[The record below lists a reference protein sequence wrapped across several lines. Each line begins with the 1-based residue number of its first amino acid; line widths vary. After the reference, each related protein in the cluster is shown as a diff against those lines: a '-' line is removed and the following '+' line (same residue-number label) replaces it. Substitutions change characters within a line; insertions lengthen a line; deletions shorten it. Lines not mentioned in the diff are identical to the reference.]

1 MRHDHFNF
9 KTVVRCQNPKNEANG
24 RRITDFKQIWQISA
38 SRTIALLHTYSPK
51 WLFHCTKHSRGQT
64 SKPGNC
70 TGACVHKATRADTQR
85 RPHRSIVGVKVFSA
99 NSTSPRLW
107 LSTNHRYAGMHH
119 STYAGALLVYSW
131 PNVAEA
137 IAFRFLVNSH
147 STITFSSTA
156 CLQS

>member
-85 RPHRSIVGVKVFSA
+85 RPHRGFGFQLITGMLGCITQPTPVHYWYTHGRMLLKPLLSDSW
-99 NSTSPRLW
+99 STHTPLSPSPPQPASKADQNAAHLK
-107 LSTNHRYAGMHH
+107 S
-119 STYAGALLVYSW
+119 
-131 PNVAEA
+131 
-137 IAFRFLVNSH
+137 
-147 STITFSSTA
+147 
-156 CLQS
+156 